1 MFLKRMETSLS
12 KLIDINA
19 SGLVLMACNA
29 HDIWDPAHIEKNKI
43 WVVDRIIEQMKHDE
57 VGVEALSKI
66 MDEKIAL
73 LNQHLDK
80 GEELPEPLREH
91 KEEEPKEFED
101 YQRQAKAEEL
111 KEYSDYHTPKKQAD
125 EPSPLEQKKEEAKQP
140 NKSKV
145 KSTDMPTK
153 LAHER
158 KPLKKLILEDCVQ
171 LGLISKDRA
180 EYVVTQ
186 MAGKQPADAEKE
198 VVVELRDNLHKQV
211 RKLIRKDKD
220 NPWSS
225 PKAQEELR
233 LEITQ
238 TPTVRSV
245 LFLTKDIYRERG
257 EWLKRSH
264 NSITGRIFGSK
275 MALDKNK

>member
-1 MFLKRMETSLS
+1 MKTSLN
-12 KLIDINA
+12 KIIEINA
-19 SGLVLMACNA
+19 SGMVLMACNT
-29 HDIWDPAHIEKNKI
+29 HEIWDPREIDTHKI
-43 WVVDRIIEQMKHDE
+43 WVMERIIDQMERDH
-57 VGVEALSKI
+57 VGVEALSTI
-66 MDEKIAL
+66 LDEQIEL
-73 LNQHLDK
+73 LNQKLES
-80 GEELPEPLREH
+80 GIEPPQVSESTEEVEYTRST
-91 KEEEPKEFED
+91 KQVEEPKD
-101 YQRQAKAEEL
+101 TDLYT
-111 KEYSDYHTPKKQAD
+111 SKKQQKE
-125 EPSPLEQKKEEAKQP
+125 EPHASEQKQKKEEP
-140 NKSKV
+140 SKP
-145 KSTDMPTK
+145 KKDKHFDMPTK

-158 KPLKKLILEDCVQ
+158 KPIKKLILEDCVQ
-171 LGLISKDRA
+171 LGLISKKRA

-186 MAGKQPADAEKE
+186 MAGKQPTEAEQE
-198 VVVELRDNLHKQV
+198 VVVELRENLHKQV

-225 PKAQEELR
+225 PKAQEDLR

-245 LFLTKDIYRERG
+245 LFLTKDILRERE